1 MKHSR
6 SLPIRQIA
14 MKPLALAL
22 PLATL
27 LLLAACNNADKT
39 APGSEQA
46 AYRLGSLAFEP
57 CTLANAQINKSIA
70 AQCTTLQVPEN
81 PDAPDGRKIG
91 LRIAW
96 VQADNP
102 AAAEPDPIFMLA
114 GGPGQSA
121 IQSFPQV
128 QMAFADVL
136 KNRHVIL
143 LDQRGTGSSN
153 LLACP
158 QDDERAQQNTP
169 EAMRTM
175 AQACVQTLSQKADLR
190 YYTSTDAVRDL
201 DTVRQA
207 IGAEKINLMGI
218 SYGTRVAQQYA
229 LRYPQHTRT
238 LVLDSVVPNTQPLG
252 SIFARNLD
260 DALAL
265 YFAQCQSDAHCREQL
280 GDTRAQLD
288 ALLARLRQQPV
299 QVRYRDASTHEETT
313 TTLTADM
320 LAGLVRMYAYMPQ
333 AAALLPKLIHDAHAG
348 RYEGITA
355 LSQLLSKQVGES
367 MAMGMQFSVIC
378 AEDAGSFNASEADH
392 NTVLGAGLTKG
403 MAAMCDVWPRGA
415 VPADFRTP
423 LTGKIPVLAI
433 SGEFDPVTPPRY
445 GDEAIAKLDHAI
457 HLVLKGQGHNVIGA
471 GCMPKVFA
479 QFVETAFSEPLQSS
493 CLDNL
498 SAVPP
503 FTSFNGPN
511 P

>member
-1 MKHSR
+1 
-6 SLPIRQIA
+6 
-14 MKPLALAL
+14 MKPV
-22 PLATL
+22 P
-27 LLLAACNNADKT
+27 LLLALTSAMALAACQNT
-39 APGSEQA
+39 AVSEPSANDGRQK
-46 AYRLGSLAFEP
+46 LGSLVFEP
-57 CTLANAQINKSIA
+57 CTLASPQINTSIA
-70 AQCTTLQVPEN
+70 AQCATLQVAEN
-81 PDAPDGRKIG
+81 PDAPDGRKID
-91 LRIAW
+91 LKIAW
-96 VQADNP
+96 VQTENP
-102 AAAEPDPIFMLA
+102 AAAEPDPVFMLA

-121 IQSFPQV
+121 IQTFPQV
-128 QMAFADVL
+128 EMAFADVL
-136 KNRHVIL
+136 KSRHVIL
-143 LDQRGTGSSN
+143 LDQRGTGGSN

-158 QDDERAQQNTP
+158 QDEAATQDASP
-169 EAMRTM
+169 EAMRHMT
-175 AQACVQTLSQKADLR
+175 QACAAALSQKADLR
-190 YYTSTDAVRDL
+190 YYTTTNAVRDL
-201 DTVRQA
+201 DAVRQA
-207 IGAEKINLMGI
+207 ISAEKINLMGI

-229 LRYPQHTRT
+229 LRYPQHTRS

-252 SIFARNLD
+252 GIFARNLD

-265 YFAQCQSDAHCREQL
+265 YFAQCQGDAACREKL

-288 ALLARLRQQPV
+288 ALLARLRQSPV
-299 QVRYRDASTHEETT
+299 EVRYRDASTHEETR

-355 LSQLLSKQVGES
+355 LSQMLSKQMGES
-367 MAMGMQFSVIC
+367 MAMGMQLSVIC

-423 LTGKIPVLAI
+423 LAGKIPVLAI